1 MSSAIIGRTKGVMAL
16 RTHGA
21 RDHGITE
28 LLVLGVDHIGH
39 EGTGGSLHDV
49 DSHVH
54 DPQAGDL
61 EEWQRGFVT
70 GVSCTS
76 GGHFTPIVIIG

>member
-1 MSSAIIGRTKGVMAL
+1 MAL

-21 RDHGITE
+21 RDHGIAE

-49 DSHVH
+49 DGHVH

-61 EEWQRGFVT
+61 EEW
-70 GVSCTS
+70 
-76 GGHFTPIVIIG
+76 